1 MKEITKLQKSIIPA
15 CDTSLKTYEKILK
28 ETAEIEKI
36 GAYKIGFMLAL
47 KHGLPKIVKLTRKYT
62 DKPIIYDHQK
72 AATDIPETGEKF
84 SEICKNAGVDVIIL
98 FPLSGPE
105 TERAWINA
113 AKKNGLGV
121 IIGGIMT
128 HPKYK
133 ESENGFIADKKILE
147 IYKIAAKLKVKDFVV
162 PGNKIDEA
170 KNIKNF
176 LYKMKIKATFYAP
189 GFIAQGGKISDFER
203 IFSKERVHFII
214 GRSLYEAGNIKEKA
228 LEYVSKI

>member
-1 MKEITKLQKSIIPA
+1 MKEIIKLQRSIIPA
-15 CDTSLKTYEKILK
+15 CDTSIKIYEKILK

-36 GAYKIGFMLAL
+36 GAYKIGFTLAL
-47 KHGLPKIVKLTRKYT
+47 EYGLPRIVKLTRKYT

-84 SEICKNAGVDVIIL
+84 AEICKNAGVDAIIL

-105 TERAWINA
+105 TEKAWINA
-113 AKKNGLGV
+113 AKKNGLSV

-128 HPKYK
+128 HAKYK
-133 ESENGFIADKKILE
+133 ESEDGFIVDKKILE
-147 IYKIAAKLKVKDFVV
+147 IYKIAAKLKVRDFVV

-170 KNIKNF
+170 KKIKNF
-176 LYKMKIKATFYAP
+176 LYRMKISATYYSP
-189 GFIAQGGKISDFER
+189 GFIAQGGKISEAEK
-203 IFSKERVHFII
+203 IFSKERMHFII
-214 GRSLYEAGNIKEKA
+214 GRGLYEAKDIREKA